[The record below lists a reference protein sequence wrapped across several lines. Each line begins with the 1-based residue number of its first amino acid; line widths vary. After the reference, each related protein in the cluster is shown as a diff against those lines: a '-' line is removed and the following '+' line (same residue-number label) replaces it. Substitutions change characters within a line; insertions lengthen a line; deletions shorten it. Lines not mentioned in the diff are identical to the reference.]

1 VQSLFTRLILMFVAP
16 PPLPLVVRAQSSKL
30 LIVDGLQIDPQEYA
44 EISARF
50 IADLNDLRKKVVIY
64 FPAHWT
70 IKK

>member
-1 VQSLFTRLILMFVAP
+1 
-16 PPLPLVVRAQSSKL
+16 
-30 LIVDGLQIDPQEYA
+30 LIVDGLQIDPKEYA